1 MSNLILFGAGASA
14 GSESTGTPPLGV
26 VLYDALARFNP
37 PGWGA
42 IPGHLARAFREDFE
56 RGMQSL
62 SAELP
67 NSLPPLQRAMAAYF
81 YNFTPTAA
89 SLYFRL
95 GQVLRAN
102 RWQGAI
108 ATLNYERLLTTGFGA
123 SGIALSIGPP
133 AAGQVE
139 LIVPHGNCVLFCEG
153 ARGLANAVQYSG
165 VAVETNG
172 PIVVVDEPRAFQQRI
187 QGDAFPPVMSYFEPA
202 KRTTA
207 GANFITEQRR
217 RFSELVATAER
228 VVVIGVQPRQQD
240 DHIWGPLARTQARV
254 TYCSGNSGGAAY
266 RTWGEAAG
274 RDLGR
279 DNILGGYWATHLE
292 ETMMDAGISVRQ

>member
-14 GSESTGTPPLGV
+14 GSEPTGTPPLGV
-26 VLYDALARFNP
+26 ALFDSLARFNP

-42 IPGHLARAFREDFE
+42 IPIDLARVFREDFE
-56 RGMQSL
+56 RGTQRL

-81 YNFTPTAA
+81 YNFAPTAA
-89 SLYFRL
+89 SLYFRM
-95 GQVLRAN
+95 GHALRAN

-108 ATLNYERLLTTGFGA
+108 ATLNYERLLTIAFSA
-123 SGIALSIGPP
+123 SGNALSIGPP

-139 LIVPHGNCVLFCEG
+139 LVVPHGNCVLFCEG
-153 ARGLANAVQYSG
+153 ARGLANAIQYNG

-187 QGDAFPPVMSYFEPA
+187 QGDAFPPVMSYFEPD

-207 GANFITEQRR
+207 GANFIEGQRQ

-240 DHIWGPLARTQARV
+240 GHVWDPLARTRARI
-254 TYCSGNSGGAAY
+254 TYCSGAAAAAAY
-266 RTWGEAAG
+266 RVWGGLVG
-274 RDLGR
+274 RDIGR
-279 DNILGGYWATHLE
+279 DNILAGYWAPHFE
-292 ETMMDAGISVRQ
+292 ETMAEAGIGTQ